1 MRELKG
7 ISRCTWKSVRSSGA
21 ETQEHFL
28 EFLISIEIEIWID
41 QIEWFKI
48 SIKYVNNS
56 LSSLYRLLKFRTILL
71 LLMLLGAPFS
81 FTSGSCLTCVII
93 VLSFSRWLA
102 PHWLVNGKVDL
113 LPSGGGNFATS
124 AKPVT
129 DSQHK
134 NTEIEQ

>member
-56 LSSLYRLLKFRTILL
+56 LSQ
-71 LLMLLGAPFS
+71 AA
-81 FTSGSCLTCVII
+81 FT
-93 VLSFSRWLA
+93 
-102 PHWLVNGKVDL
+102 DY
-113 LPSGGGNFATS
+113 
-124 AKPVT
+124 
-129 DSQHK
+129 
-134 NTEIEQ
+134 